1 MKRLLLEIKKMKL
14 LVQEP
19 DKLKKRVNQSKKT
32 PIVAVRKSSR
42 LKNKINFFFNF
53 IQFIFTVRRIFNN
66 IFYQHISTL
75 SINSN
80 NKIFTF
86 IACYFPYDNG
96 SALNFSEFQSCLQVI
111 NELFC
116 FF

>member
-53 IQFIFTVRRIFNN
+53 IQFILTVRRI
-66 IFYQHISTL
+66 
-75 SINSN
+75 
-80 NKIFTF
+80 
-86 IACYFPYDNG
+86 CV
-96 SALNFSEFQSCLQVI
+96 CLCASLCV
-111 NELFC
+111 FMC
-116 FF
+116 FWEK